1 MAAHLSKVQKHV
13 TIPISFLLAIFV
25 GGQGAWAQTFVD
37 PTRPPVSLGTS
48 AVSEA
53 AASAAALE
61 LQSVLISPTRK
72 VAIINGQSVTV
83 GEKVGESEVI
93 MIGENEVVLRNGRD
107 VQVLKLF
114 PAVQKRVSAG
124 RAGNA
129 ENRQERR

>member
-37 PTRPPVSLGTS
+37 PTRPPVSLGAS
-48 AVSEA
+48 AVPEA

-93 MIGENEVVLRNGRD
+93 KIGENEVVLRNGRD

-114 PAVQKRVSAG
+114 PAVQKHVSAG